1 VMLSKVIATDCN
13 FAYPTAEIAVM
24 GAEGA
29 DNTLY
34 KRELSGNALPEER
47 SKKVAE
53 YIENFANPYIASSRG
68 YIDEIIEP
76 SETRE
81 KLVAAFKLLEKKR
94 AVLPSKKHGNIP
106 L

>member
-1 VMLSKVIATDCN
+1 MHAQFTAPPVPEQPSEGVAPTLDELARQGARQMIA
-13 FAYPTAEIAVM
+13 
-24 GAEGA
+24 
-29 DNTLY
+29 L
-34 KRELSGNALPEER
+34 ALQLE
-47 SKKVAE
+47 VAE